1 MNEQMSKQHTE
12 GESTPSKN
20 RRTVFLVVFVVCLVA
35 AAAAAGF
42 LVRYWL
48 VRQEAEDV
56 YDSLQEE
63 VSAVDEPEPEESQAE
78 EVVLEEEMTREIDF
92 ADLQAN
98 TNEDIYAWISI
109 PDTNIDYPIVQ
120 HPTDDTYYLNYN
132 LDGTA
137 GLPGTIYTE
146 LANAKDF
153 SDFNTVIYGHNMQN
167 GTMFQNLH
175 NYSDGTFFEEHPY
188 VYIYLEDSTLKYQ
201 VYAAYE
207 YTNVHMLYAF
217 DYSTEEGRQEF
228 LSEIAGLRSL
238 TYIYDD
244 TVEVTTD
251 SHVLTLSTCVHDVPE
266 KRFLVNAV
274 LVQTVDRADLGN
286 S

>member
-1 MNEQMSKQHTE
+1 MNKQHSNG
-12 GESTPSKN
+12 GENAPSNKKALY
-20 RRTVFLVVFVVCLVA
+20 RVVCIVCVVIFLA
-35 AAAAAGF
+35 ALGF
-42 LVRYWL
+42 LIRYL
-48 VRQEAEDV
+48 AIRQSANDA
-56 YDSLQEE
+56 YASLQ
-63 VSAVDEPEPEESQAE
+63 SASSVAEPEESQSDASAQ
-78 EVVLEEEMTREIDF
+78 EVLELEEEMKREIDF

-146 LANAKDF
+146 KANAKDF

-188 VYIYLEDSTLKYQ
+188 VYIYLEDFTLKYQ

-207 YTNVHMLYAF
+207 YSDVHMLYAF

-228 LSEIAGLRSL
+228 LDEIAGLRSL
-238 TYIYDD
+238 SYIYDE
-244 TVEVTTD
+244 EVTVTTG
-251 SHVLTLSTCVHDVPE
+251 SNVITLSTCVHNVPE

-274 LVQTVDRADLGN
+274 LIQSVERSDLAA

>member
-1 MNEQMSKQHTE
+1 MSNQHTE
-12 GESTPSKN
+12 GENPPSNN
-20 RRTVFLVVFVVCLVA
+20 RKTLYRVIFAVCLVIALA
-35 AAAAAGF
+35 ALGF
-42 LVRYWL
+42 LVRYQL
-48 VRQEAEDV
+48 VKQKANDV
-56 YDSLQEE
+56 YDSLQETSSVTE
-63 VSAVDEPEPEESQAE
+63 EPVPDESKAE
-78 EVVLEEEMTREIDF
+78 ELVLEEEMLREIDF

-175 NYSDGTFFEEHPY
+175 NYSDGTFFDEHPY

-201 VYAAYE
+201 VFAAYE

-228 LSEIAGLRSL
+228 LDEVAGLRSL

-251 SHVLTLSTCVHDVPE
+251 SNVLTLSTCVHNVPE
-266 KRFLVNAV
+266 KRFLANAV
-274 LVQTVDRADLGN
+274 LIQSVDRVDLDEV

>member
-1 MNEQMSKQHTE
+1 MNKQHSNG
-12 GESTPSKN
+12 GERSPSNKKSLY
-20 RRTVFLVVFVVCLVA
+20 RVICIVCVVVFLVA
-35 AAAAAGF
+35 IGF
-42 LVRYWL
+42 LIRYL
-48 VRQEAEDV
+48 VIRQSADDTYEALQSESSVAEPDASVQEEAE
-56 YDSLQEE
+56 
-63 VSAVDEPEPEESQAE
+63 
-78 EVVLEEEMTREIDF
+78 LEEEMKREIDF

-98 TNEDIYAWISI
+98 TNEDIYAWIYI

-146 LANAKDF
+146 KANAKDF

-188 VYIYLEDSTLKYQ
+188 VYIYLEDCTLKYQ

-207 YTNVHMLYAF
+207 YSDVHMLYAF
-217 DYSTEEGRQEF
+217 DYSTEEGRKEF

-238 TYIYDD
+238 SYIYDD
-244 TVEVTTD
+244 EVTVTTD
-251 SHVLTLSTCVHDVPE
+251 SNVLTLSTCVHNVPE

-274 LVQTVDRADLGN
+274 LIQSVDRSELET
-286 S
+286 SWFF

>member
-1 MNEQMSKQHTE
+1 MSKQHTE
-12 GESTPSKN
+12 GENHPSNNKKTLY
-20 RRTVFLVVFVVCLVA
+20 RVIFIVCLVIFLA
-35 AAAAAGF
+35 AFGF
-42 LVRYWL
+42 LIRYQITKQ
-48 VRQEAEDV
+48 RANDV
-56 YDSLQEE
+56 YASLQETSVEE
-63 VSAVDEPEPEESQAE
+63 VPDESSPDSSAE
-78 EVVLEEEMTREIDF
+78 ELVLEEELLQEIDF

-153 SDFNTVIYGHNMQN
+153 SDFMTVIYGHNMQN

-175 NYSDGTFFEEHPY
+175 NYSDGIFFEEHPY

-201 VYAAYE
+201 VFAAYE

-228 LSEIAGLRSL
+228 LDEVAGLRSL

-251 SHVLTLSTCVHDVPE
+251 SNVLTLSTCVHDVPE

-274 LVQTVDRADLGN
+274 LIQSVDRADLEEA